1 MRSLGKSADSFYFAP
16 KKYFMEP
23 ALLNQV
29 PSLDLADFTSGNAEQ
44 KKQFVADL
52 GEAFNNIGFVAI
64 KNHGL
69 SDSLRNELYETVKAF
84 FSLPDEVK
92 KKYEFAELFG
102 QRGYIGKGKET
113 AKGFKVAD
121 LKEFYHIGQ
130 PDPIGSMPSNVF
142 PAELP
147 EFEKHTLEV
156 YRTFENAGKMLLR
169 AIAIYLNLPEDYFED
184 KVRNGDSLLRA
195 LHYFPIPNPELVPEG
210 AVRAAAHGDINLIT
224 LLMGAS
230 AEGLEVL
237 RRDGEWIPI
246 TALPDQIVVNV
257 GDMLDRLTNH
267 KLKSTIHRV
276 VNPPREKMGTSRYSI
291 PFFMHPRAD
300 MDLTSLDSCVSQE
313 FPKLYTNM
321 TAGEFLDER
330 LRELGLKK

>member
-1 MRSLGKSADSFYFAP
+1 
-16 KKYFMEP
+16 MEP
-23 ALLNQV
+23 ELLNEV
-29 PSLDLADFTSGNAEQ
+29 PSLDLADFTSGNTEQ
-44 KKQFVADL
+44 KDKFVADL
-52 GEAFNNIGFVAI
+52 GAAFTNIGFVAI

-69 SDSLRNELYETVKAF
+69 NDSLRIQLYEAIQRF
-84 FSLPDEVK
+84 FGMPEEDK
-92 KKYEFAELFG
+92 RKYERTELFG
-102 QRGYIGKGKET
+102 QRGYVSKGKET

-130 PDPIGSMPSNVF
+130 PDPIDSMPGNIF
-142 PAELP
+142 PDELP
-147 EFEKHTLEV
+147 EFKEFTLEV
-156 YRTFENAGKMLLR
+156 YKTFENAGKTLLR
-169 AIAIYLNLPEDYFED
+169 AIAIYLHLPEDYFED
-184 KVRNGDSLLRA
+184 KVKNGDSLLRA

-237 RRDGEWIPI
+237 RRDGKWIAI

-300 MDLTSLDSCVSQE
+300 MDLTTLESCVSLE
-313 FPKLYTNM
+313 NPKLYVDM